1 MWGTLTIS
9 GDGVVS
15 SDAMVR
21 HISPRN
27 GEASGQ
33 GVRGPHI
40 VHYQCFLSAQF
51 LILITSPGV
60 REGVVSGNVG
70 EEADTA
76 CESGHW
82 IPHTFPT
89 PHCLPDLQGRVRL
102 EVDGVTGIHSDALD
116 KAGVRWSD
124 NHYELIHTTHT
135 EGVNGGGEGV
145 RRIGEFS

>member
-9 GDGVVS
+9 GDGVIS

-33 GVRGPHI
+33 GVSGPHT
-40 VHYQCFLSAQF
+40 VHCQCFLSAQF
-51 LILITSPGV
+51 LIPRACPSVG
-60 REGVVSGNVG
+60 EGVVSGNVG
-70 EEADTA
+70 EEADIA

-102 EVDGVTGIHSDALD
+102 EVDGVTGIHSDAPH
-116 KAGVRWSD
+116 KAGV
-124 NHYELIHTTHT
+124 
-135 EGVNGGGEGV
+135 G
-145 RRIGEFS
+145 